1 MYLCV
6 FVERSSTKERCCH
19 PPPKKKKIGN
29 DCHTQVHAKNAK
41 AKTLFDNLK
50 VKKIS
55 FEKYLQILV
64 I

>member
-1 MYLCV
+1 LSEAQPKNAV
-6 FVERSSTKERCCH
+6 VT
-19 PPPKKKKIGN
+19 PPQKNGN